1 MENNLKNI
9 LLSEV
14 YSASTYIER
23 LFHAMIEM
31 SSLGVLPEGQSLAAK
46 LHFDLSELFEQNLLL
61 AKFTN
66 TTSKYHT
73 VKEVR
78 DLCTQAQNLLQAL
91 LKLGLDEASVVEF
104 SVKYINVT
112 YTHAYELHKLVTD
125 YTDLDVQLPRVNLV
139 QVNNEFNEDADT
151 PVENAVPSFFLNLA
165 DVQKYGEME
174 IGAVS
179 SLDWQRDKKCQELI
193 QEGHEAIF
201 NKEHDKALE
210 KFTKALNY
218 KETAEILTLVGW
230 VHSLKENNEKA
241 KTYCLKAIQKDPDYG
256 PPYNDLGSLLL
267 AEGQIEESLKWFDL
281 AKKATNYQNREYPY
295 INAGRAYMTKKNL
308 TKALEEFSK
317 ALTLAPFHDELH
329 HTVEKL
335 KQSIHKASVDV
346 TFLKDH
352 IGDLDE
358 DPGDLPPS
366 IF

>member
-23 LFHAMIEM
+23 LFHAMIEV

-46 LHFDLSELFEQNLLL
+46 LHFDLTELFEQSLLL
-61 AKFTN
+61 SKFTN
-66 TTSKYHT
+66 TKNKFKN

-78 DLCTQAQNLLQAL
+78 EFASQSQNLLSSL
-91 LKLGLDEASVVEF
+91 LKMDLDDDSLMEFTVE
-104 SVKYINVT
+104 YINLT
-112 YTHAYELHKLVTD
+112 YRHAYEMHMLVTD

-139 QVNNEFNEDADT
+139 QMNNDFNDEADS
-151 PVENAVPSFFLNLA
+151 PVENAVPSFSLNLD
-165 DVQKYGEME
+165 DVKKFGKME

-179 SLDWQRDKKCQELI
+179 SLDWQRDKKCHELV
-193 QEGHEAIF
+193 QDGHEAVF
-201 NKEHDKALE
+201 NKDYDKALE
-210 KFTKALNY
+210 KFSKALNY
-218 KETAEILTLVGW
+218 KESAENLTLLGW
-230 VHSLKENNEKA
+230 VHSLLENNEKA

-267 AEGQIEESLKWFDL
+267 AEGQIEESIKWFDL

-317 ALTLAPFHDELH
+317 ALTLAPFHEELH

-346 TFLKDH
+346 SFLKNN
-352 IGDLDE
+352 IGNFDD
-358 DPGDLPPS
+358 DPDDLPPS